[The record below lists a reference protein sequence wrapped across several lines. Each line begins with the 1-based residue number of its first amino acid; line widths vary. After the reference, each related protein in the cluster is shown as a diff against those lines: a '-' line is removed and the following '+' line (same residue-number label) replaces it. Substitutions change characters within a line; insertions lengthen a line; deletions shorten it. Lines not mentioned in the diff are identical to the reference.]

1 MNVTSSDDLKNE
13 FLGLDFVIDKRLPRK
28 LFAIIRKN
36 VVHLNPALTESQLK
50 CTIVEEVMHWQY
62 TAGDIVDLHSI
73 SDIKQEKF
81 ARRKAHE
88 YLLSIETLAL
98 CYDLGYRSYYD
109 VACFLNI
116 TESFLV
122 EAVENYREKY
132 GLMHHTGNFIINFGS
147 SIQIFEEDNSFYTY
161 DDYGC

>member
-1 MNVTSSDDLKNE
+1 MNMTSDELKNE
-13 FLGLDFVIDKRLPRK
+13 FSKLDFIIDKNLPK
-28 LFAIIRKN
+28 KFFAHIQNNI
-36 VVHLNPALTESQLK
+36 VHLNPDLTESQLK
-50 CTIVEEVMHWQY
+50 CTIVEEAMHYKY

-88 YLLSIETLAL
+88 YLLSIETLVI
-98 CYDLGYRSYYD
+98 CYDSGYRTYYD

-116 TESFLV
+116 TESFLI

-132 GLMHHTGNFIINFGS
+132 GLMHYKGDFIVNFGS
-147 SIQIFEEDNSFYTY
+147 TIQIFQEDNSFYPY
-161 DDYGC
+161 DYGC